1 MRELTA
7 KYDNAH
13 GSEEPVIVATV
24 EPERPKRREEPK
36 WYERVLTFIRDMWE
50 KYLESMSFL
59 VARLNLDDGVRTRLI
74 IVFLG
79 ILVAALVL
87 TGITFVIIALV
98 NMIKTIR
105 NNVVLR
111 AEAAKEFIPNMKQE
125 LEKRVLEP
133 MEKINS
139 GERKVLRQFN
149 ETLNRK
155 FEVPKMVPELKPKP
169 VVKMGELYPSETAR
183 LEKMKALLPPRPV
196 RVPDWNLERK
206 RIFSNTAE
214 KIPNFLERA
223 RTRKLREHV
232 AKEFRL
238 LQSRGMLPPE
248 VDINKFY
255 DMTKKQ
261 FGK

>member
-1 MRELTA
+1 MRELTT

-13 GSEEPVIVATV
+13 GSDDPVIVATV
-24 EPERPKRREEPK
+24 EPERPKRREQPK
-36 WYERVLTFIRDMWE
+36 WYERVLTFIRDSWE
-50 KYLESMSFL
+50 KYLDSMSYL
-59 VARLNLDDGVRTRLI
+59 VTRLNLDDGVKTRLI
-74 IVFLG
+74 TVFLG

-87 TGITFVIIALV
+87 TAITFIVMALV

-105 NNVVLR
+105 SNAVQRV
-111 AEAAKEFIPNMKQE
+111 EAAKAYIPNMKQE

-133 MEKINS
+133 IEKINS
-139 GERKVLRQFN
+139 GERRALRQFN
-149 ETLNRK
+149 EALNRK
-155 FEVPKMVPELKPKP
+155 LEAPKMMPELKPKP
-169 VVKMGELYPSETAR
+169 TVKMADLYPSETAR
-183 LEKMKALLPPRPV
+183 LEKMKALLPPPRPV
-196 RVPDWNLERK
+196 RVPEVDHE
-206 RIFSNTAE
+206 RIFSDTVE

-223 RTRKLREHV
+223 RARKLREHV

>member
-36 WYERVLTFIRDMWE
+36 WHERVLTFIRDAWE
-50 KYLESMSFL
+50 KYLDSMSYL
-59 VARLNLDDGVRTRLI
+59 VTRLNLDDGVKTRLI
-74 IVFLG
+74 TVFLG

-87 TGITFVIIALV
+87 TGVTFIVMAVV

-105 NNVVLR
+105 NNAVLR

-133 MEKINS
+133 IEKINS
-139 GERKVLRQFN
+139 GEREALRQFN
-149 ETLNRK
+149 DALNRK
-155 FEVPKMVPELKPKP
+155 LEAPKMMPELKPKP
-169 VVKMGELYPSETAR
+169 TVKMADLYPSETAR
-183 LEKMKALLPPRPV
+183 LEKMKALLPPPRPV
-196 RVPDWNLERK
+196 RVPEVDHE
-206 RIFSNTAE
+206 RIFSDTVE

-223 RTRKLREHV
+223 RARKLREHV

>member
-36 WYERVLTFIRDMWE
+36 WYERVLTFIRNMWE
-50 KYLESMSFL
+50 KYLESMSYL
-59 VARLNLDDGVRTRLI
+59 VARLNLDDGVKTRLI
-74 IVFLG
+74 TVFLG

-87 TGITFVIIALV
+87 TGITFVLIALG

-105 NNVVLR
+105 NNAVLR
-111 AEAAKEFIPNMKQE
+111 TEAAKEFIPNMKQE

-133 MEKINS
+133 IEKINS

-149 ETLNRK
+149 DALNRK
-155 FEVPKMVPELKPKP
+155 FEVPKMVPELKPKS
-169 VVKMGELYPSETAR
+169 VVKMADLYPSETAR
-183 LEKMKALLPPRPV
+183 LDKMKALLPPRRPA
-196 RVPDWNLERK
+196 RVPEVDHE
-206 RIFSNTAE
+206 RIFSDTVD

-248 VDINKFY
+248 IDINKFY
-255 DMTKKQ
+255 NMTKKQ